1 MANRITKTNKKQL
14 KYNKNGGGI
23 IESAFLLRVFGKLL
37 TIIAAKSKKYVAKQL
52 SQAFLQT
59 ISQGVFDNVTEKKLY
74 GVCVARQKLLYYIFV
89 DYLKK
94 EGFEKLLNPNL
105 PYREKVAS
113 IYELLKDKLK
123 KIIMLVAH
131 DERLNSK
138 EFNEE
143 FLKETQK
150 VMSTG
155 KKKSNRNSLP
165 ERLRSSFKERIPAP
179 LRNMYEEQKVAKMKK
194 NYTKKEKKKK
204 ERKKERLLHDK
215 FESMTKVLQKPKG
228 NLGKTQRDLT
238 INSYGELPQG
248 LKELSKKVT
257 ELPEGLS
264 EELSQR
270 STELSERLSQGS
282 TGLSERLSQRST
294 AGLSKK
300 VIGLPGELSEELT
313 RLSREHVSGKEADGR
328 ALVDAPNAVLRP
340 SRELTRLS
348 EGLPEELKRL
358 SEARG
363 PRRQNQRRVSRRSL
377 NQRVREIPRGLTGSS
392 EARGPRRQNL
402 KRVSRGSQ
410 NQIVREIPRELTRFP
425 KELSGY

>member
-94 EGFEKLLNPNL
+94 EGFEKLLYPNL

-294 AGLSKK
+294 GSSKK

-363 PRRQNQRRVSRRSL
+363 PRRQN
-377 NQRVREIPRGLTGSS
+377 
-392 EARGPRRQNL
+392 L